1 MLQIYLHCC
10 FSLLTITFSCSCC
23 YVQQKF
29 YFGARLFHYTM
40 HMPHFNYSDLK
51 ASILPNHGLVN

>member
-1 MLQIYLHCC
+1 MLQMSLHC
-10 FSLLTITFSCSCC
+10 FLSLLTITFSFSCY

-29 YFGARLFHYTM
+29 FFGARLFYDTM

-51 ASILPNHGLVN
+51 ASILPKHGPVN